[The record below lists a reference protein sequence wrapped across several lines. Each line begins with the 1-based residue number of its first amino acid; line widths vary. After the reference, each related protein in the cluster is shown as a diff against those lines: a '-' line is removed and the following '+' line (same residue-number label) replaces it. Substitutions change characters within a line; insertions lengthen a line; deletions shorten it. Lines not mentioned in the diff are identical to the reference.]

1 MIYVDADA
9 CPVRDI
15 ISSLARKY
23 NIKVI
28 MYCDTSHIIFDNYAK
43 VISVD
48 TKKDNVD
55 FYIASTITD
64 NDILITSDYGLSNLV
79 LSKKVIIIHPNGFII
94 DNNNINTLLTQRYL
108 NYKLRKQSSHIKGH
122 KKRTKSDDINF
133 FNLLNEILRK
143 YN

>member
-23 NIKVI
+23 NIEVI

-48 TKKDNVD
+48 TNKDNVD
-55 FYIASTITD
+55 FYIASTIKD

-79 LSKKVIIIHPNGFII
+79 LSKKVIIIHPSGFII

-108 NYKLRKQSSHIKGH
+108 NYKLKKQSSHIKGP
-122 KKRTKSDDINF
+122 KKRTKIDDINF
-133 FNLLNEILRK
+133 FNLLNEILTK